1 MIGALKNYKI
11 LLLVELLILI
21 ILIPG
26 CFRKSQ
32 LYGGGM
38 EQIHS
43 IGTNEDGNQVYVSE
57 YMELPVGVY
66 QLRAQLHIP
75 DHSVAVLGMQA
86 ENGSHRAFRCNEV
99 VAFSGQKYV
108 DFEAYVLE
116 KTEYAYVNIVLQGTD
131 IASVD
136 SIEIYKTAFGNRMAV
151 FTCTFI
157 FILLDLLLL
166 FRDGIRNG
174 NVKKE
179 QQLVVWVLLLC
190 IGIVY
195 LPYATDYYNLGADSA
210 FHMLRIEGLKETLL
224 NGGQF
229 PVRVQSNWLYDHGYA
244 VSTFYSDFFIF
255 IPALLRIIGFSLMT
269 SYKLFVLFMT
279 VATAVIAYSSFKSC
293 TKDTYAALFGSMM
306 YVLAPYRVYNVFNR
320 GAVGEYLAMV
330 FLPMVICGMYHIFMD
345 DINDTSYSRH
355 KYWIILGLTG
365 ILQCHLLTCE
375 MTGGFILLACLVLVK
390 KTLRKQTFVQ
400 LVQAAGITLL
410 LNAWFWI
417 PLLYMMGADKFWFHR
432 LTENSIQSTGTW
444 LAGVFQLYP
453 NVGARQT
460 GMYNAEPIMMGIAS
474 LLICIVVFTIVIV
487 KTWKKGCKKETVSVN
502 RYERT
507 VTFFT
512 AMAIVAW
519 FLSTRYF
526 PWDSLAQ
533 IPGIRTLVTALQ
545 FPTRLLSPVS
555 AFCGMQAAFF
565 LLWLREE
572 SPAWSMEHEK
582 HYLQKG
588 IISGLVILMVGS
600 TIYHVNSIVHYINP
614 VFLYTA
620 ENMGTVSVVNGE
632 YYLEGMN
639 KDTLCYHDPIGQGD
653 LIWYDYTKKGT
664 NVSVYVENNAYT
676 ARTIDLPLLGYLG
689 YKAKGVSWEGDL
701 PYIADERGEHG
712 DLRII
717 IPSGSHGYLQVQYEE
732 LPVYL
737 AADVISLVT
746 LFAGIIILFLHGKN
760 KMAER
765 KSRLEVT

>member
-26 CFRKSQ
+26 CFRKPQ

-244 VSTFYSDFFIF
+244 VSTFY
-255 IPALLRIIGFSLMT
+255 
-269 SYKLFVLFMT
+269 
-279 VATAVIAYSSFKSC
+279 
-293 TKDTYAALFGSMM
+293 
-306 YVLAPYRVYNVFNR
+306 
-320 GAVGEYLAMV
+320 
-330 FLPMVICGMYHIFMD
+330 
-345 DINDTSYSRH
+345 
-355 KYWIILGLTG
+355 
-365 ILQCHLLTCE
+365 
-375 MTGGFILLACLVLVK
+375 
-390 KTLRKQTFVQ
+390 
-400 LVQAAGITLL
+400 
-410 LNAWFWI
+410 
-417 PLLYMMGADKFWFHR
+417 
-432 LTENSIQSTGTW
+432 
-444 LAGVFQLYP
+444 
-453 NVGARQT
+453 
-460 GMYNAEPIMMGIAS
+460 
-474 LLICIVVFTIVIV
+474 
-487 KTWKKGCKKETVSVN
+487 
-502 RYERT
+502 
-507 VTFFT
+507 
-512 AMAIVAW
+512 
-519 FLSTRYF
+519 
-526 PWDSLAQ
+526 
-533 IPGIRTLVTALQ
+533 
-545 FPTRLLSPVS
+545 
-555 AFCGMQAAFF
+555 
-565 LLWLREE
+565 
-572 SPAWSMEHEK
+572 
-582 HYLQKG
+582 
-588 IISGLVILMVGS
+588 
-600 TIYHVNSIVHYINP
+600 
-614 VFLYTA
+614 
-620 ENMGTVSVVNGE
+620 
-632 YYLEGMN
+632 
-639 KDTLCYHDPIGQGD
+639 
-653 LIWYDYTKKGT
+653 
-664 NVSVYVENNAYT
+664 
-676 ARTIDLPLLGYLG
+676 
-689 YKAKGVSWEGDL
+689 
-701 PYIADERGEHG
+701 
-712 DLRII
+712 
-717 IPSGSHGYLQVQYEE
+717 
-732 LPVYL
+732 
-737 AADVISLVT
+737 
-746 LFAGIIILFLHGKN
+746 
-760 KMAER
+760 
-765 KSRLEVT
+765 